1 MFFKNNRNGKQ
12 RVLLKSKNV
21 LKLCQQPKK
30 VVSDVKYKAALC
42 SLLTLNLNNKNLKI
56 NKVDFYG
63 LEKKKKSN

>member
-42 SLLTLNLNNKNLKI
+42 SLLTLNLYN
-56 NKVDFYG
+56 
-63 LEKKKKSN
+63 